1 MIFYK
6 LKQFG
11 FAQNKDC
18 SFHFEREQ
26 LKINF

>member
-6 LKQFG
+6 FKQFG

-18 SFHFEREQ
+18 SFHFERVQ
-26 LKINF
+26 LKVNI

>member
-1 MIFYK
+1 MIFYTK
-6 LKQFG
+6 KQFG

-18 SFHFEREQ
+18 SFHFERGQ

>member
-6 LKQFG
+6 LKQFD

-18 SFHFEREQ
+18 SFHFERGQ